1 MSDELSLSCPSHDS
15 LLAVARRAA
24 DNATTIIR
32 TQRETHS
39 VSVSLKGDRNLV
51 TTADIAAEK
60 AIIETIQSHFPH
72 HTILAEETAQ
82 TLPRNA
88 YGRGPVW
95 VIDPIDGTT
104 NYAHGHYQVGVSIGF
119 TWNGITE
126 VGVVAA
132 PFLHEIFHATRG
144 GGAFLHEKRIAAST
158 TNLLS
163 DALLTTGFPYRRE
176 NAANISHRME
186 RLLARCRDIRR
197 LGAASLDL
205 CWVACGRLD
214 GYYEECLQPWDCVAG
229 GLIAREAGATIAHFN
244 YDNELQKMTKD
255 YPGDLYVD
263 NIVVANPALMSEF
276 LSVLNASGR

>member
-1 MSDELSLSCPSHDS
+1 MFNQSSLSCPSHDS
-15 LLAVARRAA
+15 LLAVARQAA
-24 DNATTIIR
+24 DRATKIIR
-32 TQRETHS
+32 MQRETQS
-39 VSVSLKGDRNLV
+39 VSISLKGDRNLV
-51 TTADIAAEK
+51 TSADIAAEK
-60 AIIETIQSHFPH
+60 AIIETVQSHFPD

-82 TLPRNA
+82 TLPPNA

-104 NYAHGHYQVGVSIGF
+104 NYAQGHYQVGISIGF
-119 TWNGITE
+119 AWNGTTE

-132 PFLHEIFHATRG
+132 PFLHEVFHATRG
-144 GGAFLHEKRIAAST
+144 GGAFLNERRIAAST
-158 TNLLS
+158 TSVLS

-214 GYYEECLQPWDCVAG
+214 GYYEECLQPWDCAAG
-229 GLIAREAGATIAHFN
+229 GLIAREAGATIEHFD
-244 YDNELQKMTKD
+244 YDNDLQKMTKD
-255 YPGDLYVD
+255 YPGDLFVD
-263 NIVVANPALMSEF
+263 NIVVANSALMSEF
-276 LSVLNASGR
+276 LSVLNGSGR